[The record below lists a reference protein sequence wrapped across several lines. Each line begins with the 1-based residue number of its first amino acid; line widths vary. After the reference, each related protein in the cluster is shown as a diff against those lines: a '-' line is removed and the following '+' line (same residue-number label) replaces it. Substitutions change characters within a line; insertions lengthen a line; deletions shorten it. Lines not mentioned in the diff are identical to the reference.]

1 MPAFERWA
9 AEIDVESSNTRE
21 TARAYALAQ
30 AGCAIFRPFPV
41 QLTNLDSD
49 AKRAWQFY
57 GEILFWGNKST
68 LSHEDILAKCTPLWE
83 KLRREIPFEAIDP
96 LMHLWNA
103 GLSLDMKL
111 PLKGLLELAADFRD
125 MVLPLLEFGLVNRER
140 LITIFER
147 SASFQKN
154 RRTMFLIELLGE
166 LGTLSSI
173 KVLETL
179 TETPDCGQTSV
190 EAIRSIRRRV
200 GE

>member
-1 MPAFERWA
+1 M
-9 AEIDVESSNTRE
+9 SNQPE
-21 TARAYALAQ
+21 PPQ
-30 AGCAIFRPFPV
+30 
-41 QLTNLDSD
+41 
-49 AKRAWQFY
+49 Y

-68 LSHEDILAKCTPLWE
+68 LSHEDMLAKCGPLWE
-83 KLRREIPFEAIDP
+83 RLRKEFPFEAIDP

-103 GLSLDMKL
+103 GSSLNMKL
-111 PLKGLLELAADFRD
+111 PIKGLRELAADFQN
-125 MVLPLLEFGLVNRER
+125 MVLSLMEFGLINRER

-147 SASFQKN
+147 LASFQKN

-179 TETPDCGQTSV
+179 TETPDYGQTSV
-190 EAIRSIRRRV
+190 EAIRSIRRRG